1 MSFALQSIRHRA
13 ARSQARGWSCSRYL
27 AIICIALFVWAINV
41 VYAEVIT
48 TKSAL
53 VRPNEEAYVVDA
65 EFEFSLTNPL
75 ETALLRGTPLYFVLE
90 SEITRSR
97 SFWFDETVPTRTSV
111 RRLTYVPLTSTYR
124 VDSGGTM
131 SGGASFATLDEA
143 LRQIRVIRGRELV
156 ERKALGVGSRYDV
169 SLRLRLDTTQL
180 PKPLQV
186 NTLVSREWTLTSDWY
201 RVVVTP

>member
-1 MSFALQSIRHRA
+1 MSFALQSIRRRVAPPH
-13 ARSQARGWSCSRYL
+13 ARERSFSRYL
-27 AIICIALFVWAINV
+27 AIICIALFIWAINV

-53 VRPNEEAYVVDA
+53 VRPNEEAYVFDA